1 MWLGSQAGQLA
12 VGHSQIPCHGEH
24 PDQCLANS
32 TCLAIDL
39 RQYLQRCAGHT
50 NHADH
55 LRRLD
60 AMRGAFKDL
69 RLEVPSGALA
79 SRVQA
84 FSQLVVKREE
94 LVLPTA

>member
-1 MWLGSQAGQLA
+1 
-12 VGHSQIPCHGEH
+12 
-24 PDQCLANS
+24 
-32 TCLAIDL
+32 
-39 RQYLQRCAGHT
+39 
-50 NHADH
+50 
-55 LRRLD
+55 
-60 AMRGAFKDL
+60 MRGAFKDL